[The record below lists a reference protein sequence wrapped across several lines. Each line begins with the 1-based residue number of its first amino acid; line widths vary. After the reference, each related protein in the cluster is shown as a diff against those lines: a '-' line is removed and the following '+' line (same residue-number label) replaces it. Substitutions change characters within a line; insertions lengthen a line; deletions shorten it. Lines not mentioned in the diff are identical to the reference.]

1 MNFTG
6 LAAPLSPSGL
16 QFAADLLGVDLP
28 TLWAVASV
36 ETLGCGFFQSRR
48 PQILFERHV
57 FSGRTDHRFDA
68 DQPQLSNPVAG
79 GYDAPTSDQYVRLED
94 AMALDAGNPQEEAT
108 ITAALESASW
118 GIGQVMGFN
127 AQAAV
132 GADVRTMIDTF
143 KQGEDAQLQGAANFI
158 DQKVGLAAALQAQDW
173 ATFARGYN
181 GPAFAQ
187 RGYDVKL
194 RLAHARYSAGVLPDL
209 HVRAIQLGL
218 MLCQKLQPSQ
228 VDGFFGHITQ
238 TALLAF
244 QQDEGLPPSGK
255 PDDAT
260 VAALIARVGWAAI

>member
-16 QFAADLLGVDLP
+16 QFAADLLGIDLP

-36 ETLGCGFFQSRR
+36 ETLGCGFFQSGR

-57 FSGRTDHRFDA
+57 FSEHTNHRFDA
-68 DQPQLSNPVAG
+68 DHPQLSNLVPG
-79 GYDAPTSDQYVRLED
+79 GYNDPTSDQYARLEA
-94 AMALDAGNPQEEAT
+94 AMALDAGNLQEEAT

-132 GADVRTMIDTF
+132 GADVSTMIATF
-143 KQGEDAQLQGAANFI
+143 MQGEDAQLQGAANFI
-158 DQKVGLAAALQAQDW
+158 QPRDKLVAALQAQDW
-173 ATFARGYN
+173 AAFARGYN
-181 GPAFAQ
+181 GSAFAQ
-187 RGYDVKL
+187 RRYDVKL
-194 RLAHARYSAGVLPDL
+194 RLAHSRYSIGALPDL

-218 MLCQKLQPSQ
+218 MLRQKLQPSQ
-228 VDGFFGHITQ
+228 VDGLFGHITQ
-238 TALLAF
+238 TAVLAF
-244 QQDEGLPPSGK
+244 QQDEGLPLSGK

-260 VAALIARVGWAAI
+260 VAALIARAGWAVI